1 MTCYNYIANFIIFVA
16 KLPNISYH
24 IFLFWLYKH
33 VSTQTCLDKWANNQS
48 VLVFTVYALQ
58 WPQGTPSIRF
68 RAGSALLPVLEKR
81 FYGPKQQ
88 NFEIIVI
95 NRKRSET
102 SKTHQTHDTALFSGT
117 VHSTSFLFTNRFSL
131 SFSSPFRCF
140 LIGNHNLGKLLNRSQ
155 TRI

>member
-1 MTCYNYIANFIIFVA
+1 MPRQMSQQPVCFGVYGIRTPMTPRYSIDPLSRWICFVA
-16 KLPNISYH
+16 
-24 IFLFWLYKH
+24 
-33 VSTQTCLDKWANNQS
+33 
-48 VLVFTVYALQ
+48 
-58 WPQGTPSIRF
+58 
-68 RAGSALLPVLEKR
+68 SAC
-81 FYGPKQQ
+81 YGPKQQ

-131 SFSSPFRCF
+131 SFSSLFPHLVSVVASSRFPHGPFRCF
-140 LIGNHNLGKLLNRSQ
+140 LIGNHNLGKLLYRSQ